1 MGCGVCL
8 VFNGTLRKDLI
19 TGMSEI
25 REYASK
31 QLKTALRLLKQY
43 NSASNEEVLHQLR
56 VSLKKLKAVLVYLR
70 TLHHKKVKSLR
81 NKLQLVFHAAG
92 SLREAQLRLR
102 WLKESEFIFLIQHN
116 ETDQKAGVEEE
127 LFIEQTDNNYK
138 KLKSIGEKLSK
149 QLKEVKE
156 DDIFQ
161 YAIKLKSQIAEQV
174 KNIEKQDW
182 HELRR
187 LIKQLLY
194 GWHWI
199 TKSHQPKL
207 LTVVEYKKLDG
218 LQERI
223 GDWNDAVDLLQWL
236 TGGQFFLS
244 KDSLVELQFNK
255 AFEIAK
261 NNIAVQEKIV
271 LQLLQTIKI
280 TERCV

>member
-1 MGCGVCL
+1 
-8 VFNGTLRKDLI
+8 
-19 TGMSEI
+19 MSEI
-25 REYASK
+25 REYANK

-70 TLHHKKVKSLR
+70 TLHHKKTKSLR
-81 NKLQLVFHAAG
+81 NKLQPVFHAAG

-102 WLKESEFIFLIQHN
+102 WLKENEFIFLIQHN

-138 KLKSIGEKLSK
+138 KLKSIDEKLSK

-182 HELRR
+182 HELRK

-199 TKSHQPKL
+199 TKSHQLKL

-244 KDSLVELQFNK
+244 KDNLVELQFNK

-271 LQLLQTIKI
+271 LQLLQTIRI
-280 TERCV
+280 TERSV